1 VWDEN
6 AEKDEKTILRHNR
19 MVKVIDDSDVLNHFY
34 DDRRTFV
41 VDFDE
46 KLVDVDLK
54 EMATG
59 TIVFRIKKE
68 K

>member
-1 VWDEN
+1 MWDEN

-34 DDRRTFV
+34 GDRRTFV